1 MSIGS
6 VGSLRCRITVRGS
19 PISWWMAV
27 EFLGVRGATVNTFLT
42 TDMFARIL
50 AARPDCV
57 FLCLGDNSLDRPKG
71 NTTMTLLVR
80 T

>member
-1 MSIGS
+1 M
-6 VGSLRCRITVRGS
+6 RCQIFGRTRRHGN
-19 PISWWMAV
+19 M
-27 EFLGVRGATVNTFLT
+27 FLAM
-42 TDMFARIL
+42 DMFAWTL

-57 FLCLGDNSLDRPKG
+57 FLCLGGNSLDRSKG

>member
-1 MSIGS
+1 M
-6 VGSLRCRITVRGS
+6 RCQIFGRTRRHG
-19 PISWWMAV
+19 
-27 EFLGVRGATVNTFLT
+27 NTFLT
-42 TDMFARIL
+42 TDMFAWTL